1 MLFLDRTTNTK
12 WNEKKKVGIQWGVD
26 FFWESRDLIPVRLVG
41 LGLGLERIAR
51 RCGGG
56 ICIVEVL
63 QIRASE

>member
-1 MLFLDRTTNTK
+1 MLFLDMTTNTK
-12 WNEKKKVGIQWGVD
+12 WNGKKKVGIQWLI

-41 LGLGLERIAR
+41 LGLGLEMIAR